1 MGIWGA
7 VRRRRGWIAAALAGI
22 FVVSWPPVAWL
33 AVQPL
38 EHGYP
43 ASPPS
48 VDDVEAIVVLSSA
61 VLPAGVGRP
70 GAIVAS
76 DTYERCAYAA
86 WLYQH
91 RKSVP
96 VLVSG
101 GSSPEVPE
109 PAALPMRKELVA
121 FGLPESMVWIEDRS
135 RSTYENAFYSAEILR
150 QKGVGRILLVTEA
163 YHMVRSERCFR
174 KLGLSVIPAPCGA
187 HELLPVVSTFIPDGG
202 AILDN
207 EHALHEYIG
216 LGWYGIKGR
225 I

>member
-1 MGIWGA
+1 MRVRSVALPAPQVRARAG
-7 VRRRRGWIAAALAGI
+7 VRRFFPGGTGTGGPANAQGTGGVRSARI
-22 FVVSWPPVAWL
+22 
-33 AVQPL
+33 
-38 EHGYP
+38 HGL
-43 ASPPS
+43 
-48 VDDVEAIVVLSSA
+48 D
-61 VLPAGVGRP
+61 R
-70 GAIVAS
+70 
-76 DTYERCAYAA
+76 
-86 WLYQH
+86 
-91 RKSVP
+91 
-96 VLVSG
+96 
-101 GSSPEVPE
+101 
-109 PAALPMRKELVA
+109 
-121 FGLPESMVWIEDRS
+121 DRS